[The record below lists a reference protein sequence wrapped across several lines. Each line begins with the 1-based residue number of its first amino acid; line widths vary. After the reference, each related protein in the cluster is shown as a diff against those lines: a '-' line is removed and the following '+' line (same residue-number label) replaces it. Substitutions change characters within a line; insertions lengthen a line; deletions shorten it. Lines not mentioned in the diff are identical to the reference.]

1 MKLEP
6 RIERLEARVPAAQPV
21 TVIRLVDPTG
31 RLPDAVSR
39 FEDGQWTGFDMGLR
53 R

>member
-6 RIERLEARVPAAQPV
+6 RIERLEARVPDAP
-21 TVIRLVDPTG
+21 TVNEIRLVDPSG
-31 RLPDAVSR
+31 RISDAVSR
-39 FEDGQWTGFDMGLR
+39 FENGRWTDFDMGFR